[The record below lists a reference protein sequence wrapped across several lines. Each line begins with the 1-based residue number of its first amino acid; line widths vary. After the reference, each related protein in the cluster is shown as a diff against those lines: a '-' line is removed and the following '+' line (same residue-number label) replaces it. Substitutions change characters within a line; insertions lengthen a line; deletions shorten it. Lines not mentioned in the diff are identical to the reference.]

1 MNKVPQIT
9 VALSDYLNSWQRLVD
24 LGVLTNKKD
33 FTSQIGEW
41 LISAIYNGERAQSG
55 IQKDWDVLV
64 QERKIQVKTHSKA
77 PNTTPRWTGIK
88 SDPNAKLD
96 ELVIIVFSPDYKLIE
111 LYKVSWNIALP
122 LIKKEKHRD
131 VIYWKDLLAHRVN
144 LDELP
149 NQSIVNIF
157 R

>member
-1 MNKVPQIT
+1 MNKVSQIT
-9 VALSDYLNSWQRLVD
+9 VALNNYLNSWQELVN

-41 LISAIYNGERAQSG
+41 LISAIYNGERAESG

-64 QERKIQVKTHSKA
+64 QEKKIQVKTHSKA
-77 PNTTPRWTGIK
+77 PNTTARWTGIK
-88 SDPNAKLD
+88 SDPNADLH

-111 LYKVSWNIALP
+111 LYKISWDIAQP
-122 LIKKEKHRD
+122 LVKKEKHRD
-131 VIYWKDLLAHRVN
+131 VIYWKDLSAYRVN

-149 NQSIVNIF
+149 NQLIVNIF